1 MCGIVGFVG
10 REEAAPILLEGLRQ
24 MEYRGY
30 DSAGI
35 AVRSPEKGL
44 QVKKSKG
51 RLQVLADLTHNGAD
65 LSGPLG
71 IGHTRWATHGEPND
85 VNAHP
90 HVSENGAIA
99 LVHNGIIENYL
110 EIKEQ
115 LTRQGV
121 TFASDTDTEVV
132 AQLLEF
138 HYQECGSVLEA
149 VGRVLR
155 RIEGSYAFGIICSDY
170 PNALIAARKDSPLI
184 LGYGKNGNF
193 IASDVTAIIKHTRD
207 VAYMNDGEI
216 AVLTENSIDVFD
228 AEMTPLEKEHSFI
241 EWDVT
246 AAEKCG
252 YPHFMF
258 KEILEQPEAVRKT
271 VSPRIRDGRII
282 LDDITLTA
290 DYAKSISHIYMI
302 ACGSAYYAGS
312 VAKYV
317 WEQLL
322 RRPVEVV
329 LASEFRYS
337 NPLVDEHTLSSPSVN
352 PARPLTPWRPC
363 GKPNGWEDGRWRS
376 ATWWAAPLRG
386 RLTTCCIP
394 GRGRKSQWQPARGTL
409 RSWPRWI

>member
-51 RLQVLADLTHNGAD
+51 RLQALADLTHNGAD

-170 PNALIAARKDSPLI
+170 PNALIAAD
-184 LGYGKNGNF
+184 
-193 IASDVTAIIKHTRD
+193 
-207 VAYMNDGEI
+207 
-216 AVLTENSIDVFD
+216 
-228 AEMTPLEKEHSFI
+228 
-241 EWDVT
+241 
-246 AAEKCG
+246 
-252 YPHFMF
+252 
-258 KEILEQPEAVRKT
+258 
-271 VSPRIRDGRII
+271 
-282 LDDITLTA
+282 
-290 DYAKSISHIYMI
+290 
-302 ACGSAYYAGS
+302 
-312 VAKYV
+312 
-317 WEQLL
+317 
-322 RRPVEVV
+322 
-329 LASEFRYS
+329 
-337 NPLVDEHTLSSPSVN
+337 
-352 PARPLTPWRPC
+352 
-363 GKPNGWEDGRWRS
+363 
-376 ATWWAAPLRG
+376 
-386 RLTTCCIP
+386 
-394 GRGRKSQWQPARGTL
+394 RKSVV
-409 RSWPRWI
+409 